1 MRIITIEIDKEK
13 DLTVVEKFLDD
24 LGLKYHLDD
33 LEALEKSIQTGYSQS
48 EKGLTRPHTQVMQE
62 FIDKYK

>member
-13 DLTVVEKFLDD
+13 DIPVVEKFLDD

-48 EKGLTRPHTQVMQE
+48 EKGLTRPHAQVMRS